1 MMEQEPTFLC
11 LETDAREAMT
21 VAEVA
26 MKGEEEGRDELDEV
40 DYEFDYQL

>member
-1 MMEQEPTFLC
+1 
-11 LETDAREAMT
+11 MT

-40 DYEFDYQL
+40 DYEFDY